1 MGTLKLSSIIPKKL
15 PVAPMLND
23 IGLEMSTHA
32 SALSEA
38 PAVALRSASRAASR
52 LTKTSTVL
60 ENALIPRVSYNEVHL
75 ETLLVLTS
83 QGPYRRDKVSLQDCI
98 CGDTWVNAKLNG
110 FKLRS

>member
-1 MGTLKLSSIIPKKL
+1 MGTLKLSSIISKNL

-38 PAVALRSASRAASR
+38 VALPSVDTDETTPAVALRSTSSPESR

-60 ENALIPRVSYNEVHL
+60 ENALSPRVSYNE
-75 ETLLVLTS
+75 
-83 QGPYRRDKVSLQDCI
+83 GSLR
-98 CGDTWVNAKLNG
+98 NAARLDNAMTIPSG
-110 FKLRS
+110 